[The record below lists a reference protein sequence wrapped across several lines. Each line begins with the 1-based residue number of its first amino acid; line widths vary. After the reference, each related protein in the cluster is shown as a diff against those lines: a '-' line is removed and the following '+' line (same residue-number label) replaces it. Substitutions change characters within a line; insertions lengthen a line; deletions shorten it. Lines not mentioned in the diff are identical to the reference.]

1 MTIYGSDGREIL
13 KPGVSVDAVHE
24 EELMKSDFVR
34 LSWSDADRYVIRAGS
49 YVTPYLDNIDHE
61 GNPMRYMLFRDYVP
75 EQIRPGEYAYKPEF
89 QHPKMWLGYVPFL
102 FATYDAAGSPVKKT
116 DYEFTGDLGTLIHY
130 ICDYINEAL
139 EDVGFIGEHDDRFA
153 VSYLGTGLNET
164 VTVRFSDDNILSAID
179 KVCEATGYEYHLEWL
194 EMEVGGQRYDQKLF
208 YFGSIYLG
216 GEIGGEDD
224 EYELEIGRNIG
235 VPKVTESKDKQ
246 YNRFYVQGG
255 SRNNAI
261 QGEHGNIAL
270 NTRLLLNDT
279 EYPGSIIDTRPLAD
293 RNTPGLTG
301 IITLDEVYPHLELYI
316 FDLHE
321 RRKYKTD
328 NGNVTD
334 ERWSVWYF
342 RLAYL
347 SDVSEGNIGTAVVD
361 GVTKYWHEFFL
372 KSDPKTSVTVA
383 AASEDDPLVVIDLPV
398 KDYGLPMDVK
408 EEPGQERVE
417 QRVMHIRK
425 HVGLEM
431 TECKVGVISGESSLE
446 LVEYFDDETALQDSK
461 EFLKEL
467 SVDDNLEILDKID
480 LDELPYQNV
489 TTHAI
494 DGLAPSLG
502 FMFNSNGEHA
512 NALGTREFEIRHNS
526 TAVAFDHKDDVPGQT
541 GVGAGYYEIIH
552 TTEGSDGLIM
562 PTTSEQGITPY
573 GSGSMPSTCHS
584 KVQLI
589 NVVIGNEYRVTA
601 QEELATR
608 AKVEIVR
615 VMADQNHYTSNAN
628 PVEYES
634 GKPCDIKIGR
644 RIAFDDG
651 VDYHIIDGV
660 DYRMRSRIIR
670 LVTKLDYDFDV
681 EITFGNT
688 LTKRFSDRI
697 MAQLA
702 NLGSGTG
709 GYDRIDITPEAQK
722 VTTVDYKEWIRG
734 NSYYFE
740 TLNKKTGVIETSYV
754 WHRGK
759 KWMCLRSLT
768 AEEPRLGCRDWKP
781 VEGDMTFWGEI
792 NASNGAKFHNGN
804 VDTVLMVRIWWGS
817 DDVTDVVTSDAGYRA
832 EWSRLT
838 GYDSTAREYR
848 TRAEDLSWTP
858 TVTGPN
864 KILLARGDMGSGWM
878 MNYRSA
884 LIRCRVTAA
893 CIDGVTA
900 DYLI

>member
-102 FATYDAAGSPVKKT
+102 FATRDAADQPVKKT
-116 DYEFTGDLGTLIHY
+116 EYDYIGPLGTLLQD
-130 ICDYINEAL
+130 ICDHINEAFGYSSDGNL
-139 EDVGFIGEHDDRFA
+139 KFTILPVGDTIDMM
-153 VSYLGTGLNET
+153 ET
-164 VTVRFSDDNILSAID
+164 VSVTFFDDDILSAIQ
-179 KVCEATGYEYHLEWL
+179 KVCDVTGFEYHLEWP
-194 EMEVGGQRYDQKLF
+194 QRLF
-208 YFGSIYLG
+208 YFGSVYLG
-216 GEIGGEDD
+216 ATVEDGSD
-224 EYELEIGRNIG
+224 YELEIGRNID
-235 VPKVTESKDKQ
+235 VPKVTSVGEKQ

-255 SRNNAI
+255 TRNNARAT
-261 QGEHGNIAL
+261 EHGNIAL
-270 NTRLLLNDT
+270 NTRLLLDEN
-279 EYPGSIIDTRPLAD
+279 EYPGSIIDMRPVEEQ
-293 RNTPGLTG
+293 NTPGLTG
-301 IITLDEVYPHLELYI
+301 IITLDDVYPHLELYLY
-316 FDLHE
+316 DLHE

-328 NGNVTD
+328 ENGNLTD
-334 ERWSVWYF
+334 EEWSVWYF
-342 RLAYL
+342 KLAYY
-347 SDVSEGNIGTAVVD
+347 DNG
-361 GVTKYWHEFFL
+361 WHDFLL
-372 KSDPKTSVTVA
+372 KSNPNTSVTTA
-383 AASEDDPLVVIDLPV
+383 ATSQDDPIVGIDLPIQ
-398 KDYGLPMDVK
+398 DLMLPTKRKTVEGK
-408 EEPGQERVE
+408 ELE
-417 QRVMHIRK
+417 QRVATVK
-425 HVGLEM
+425 LNGDSGSGL
-431 TECKVGVISGESSLE
+431 KVGVRSGSDSME
-446 LVEYFDDETALQDSK
+446 LVPYIDDEGEGQDSRA
-461 EFLKEL
+461 FLRVRTRNDRIDIL
-467 SVDDNLEILDKID
+467 TPINLDT
-480 LDELPYQNV
+480 LPEKNI
-489 TTHAI
+489 TTHSI
-494 DGLAPSLG
+494 DGLVPSLA
-502 FMFNSNGEHA
+502 FMYNRDGNEHA
-512 NALGTREFEIRHNS
+512 NALGTREFEIRYNS
-526 TAVAFDHKDDVPGQT
+526 VPVTFNAKDDVAGQD
-541 GVGAGYYEIIH
+541 GIGAGYYEIIH

-562 PTTSEQGITPY
+562 PTTSEQGIVPY
-573 GSGSMPSTCHS
+573 GLETES
-584 KVQLI
+584 KTASKAQI
-589 NVVIGNEYRVTA
+589 FNVVLDLSDSDNNPFITMA
-601 QEELATR
+601 QQELATKAR
-608 AKVEIVR
+608 AEIVR
-615 VMADQNHYTSNAN
+615 IMADQNHYTANALS
-628 PVEYES
+628 VVWEES
-634 GKPCDIKIGR
+634 KPGDIKIGR
-644 RIAFDDG
+644 RIRFDDAAG
-651 VDYHIIDGV
+651 YQIN
-660 DYRMRSRIIR
+660 SRIIR
-670 LVTKLDYDFDV
+670 LVTKLDYDFET

-697 MAQLA
+697 MAEIA
-702 NLGSGTG
+702 KLGNGTG
-709 GYDRIDITPEAQK
+709 GYDKIDVTPESQK
-722 VTTVDYKEWIRG
+722 VTYVEYPEWNLG
-734 NSYYFE
+734 GSYFFE
-740 TLNKKTGVIETSYV
+740 TINKKTGVIETSYV

-759 KWMCLRSLT
+759 KWMCLRTLT